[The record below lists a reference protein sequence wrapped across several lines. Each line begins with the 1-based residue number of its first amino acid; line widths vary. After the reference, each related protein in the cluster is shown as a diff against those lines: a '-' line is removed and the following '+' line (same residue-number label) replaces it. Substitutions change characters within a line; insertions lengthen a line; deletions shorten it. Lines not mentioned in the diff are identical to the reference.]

1 MYSLH
6 LKHYVCQNLL
16 IQILYSRTVFPF
28 VIKKKSATHTK
39 THTSPPKPK
48 AVKVPL
54 RWQKVRIFNCDYI
67 SLESLILCSKKSQHP
82 SLRIAENIDGT
93 FIFQSSKLTDNFST
107 LQKVTPMGLSHNNMD
122 SSLEISVYVTVITK
136 TDGQGAKKW
145 HHIRNGLNTT
155 GSCGA
160 ERSYAR
166 LCGSWESY
174 WWPFAVQSQTHLKN
188 YVFLIDFMLKLS
200 RKKTSVSTW
209 AH

>member
-1 MYSLH
+1 MPHTQKHTQPSPN
-6 LKHYVCQNLL
+6 LKLWKYHYDEKKYTFSIL
-16 IQILYSRTVFPF
+16 I
-28 VIKKKSATHTK
+28 
-39 THTSPPKPK
+39 
-48 AVKVPL
+48 
-54 RWQKVRIFNCDYI
+54 IFHWNPSSCVQ
-67 SLESLILCSKKSQHP
+67 KKSQYP
-82 SLRIAENIDGT
+82 SLRIAENVDGT
-93 FIFQSSKLTDNFST
+93 FIFQSSKLTDDFNT

-122 SSLEISVYVTVITK
+122 SSLEISVYMTVITK

-145 HHIRNGLNTT
+145 HHIHNRLNTT
-155 GSCGA
+155 GSRGA

-188 YVFLIDFMLKLS
+188 YVFLIDFMLKWS